1 MNSRSAAPK
10 PSSFRDLYGAELD
23 DTIRGLASDPERDA
37 AARQAQRER
46 ADADRLQR
54 HTQLVDLI
62 QWAQRG
68 GLGRNKESTVAI
80 DAIARTLA
88 GRPPRECEM
97 AQLVLCESIVKEA
110 KTRIWKAKK
119 AKRKGRESS

>member
-1 MNSRSAAPK
+1 MPASATPT
-10 PSSFRDLYGAELD
+10 FREQYGAELD
-23 DTIRGLASDPERDA
+23 DRIRGIAADPERDA

-62 QWAQRG
+62 QGVQRG
-68 GLGRNKESTVAI
+68 TLGKSKDAAAAI
-80 DAIARTLA
+80 EGIARVLN

-97 AQLVLCESIVKEA
+97 AQLAVCETMIREA
-110 KTRIWKAKK
+110 KTRIREAKK
-119 AKRKGRESS
+119 AKRKGRES